1 MCFILQT
8 RQPKSSLVRFEFQLV
23 QLPVCSLVSFQAF
36 QVHIANGQR
45 PDVPSV
51 ILLGNRQPGPLQS
64 TNSAHHWSWRSSG
77 HPHLPQTEKAPA
89 TTIIVFKIS
98 GGKNSAHKPYQTIL
112 VKVRSY
118 SITNRQ
124 HVKQAQKM
132 VYAWRADAS
141 WNRKKS
147 RNKWSK
153 IVSANCEKESEKSP
167 AKGLKSSKF
176 LKSFK
181 TPDCSNCGLDRNK
194 RQLSDP
200 HLLIS

>member
-1 MCFILQT
+1 MPATGRGQT
-8 RQPKSSLVRFEFQLV
+8 SLLSSFL
-23 QLPVCSLVSFQAF
+23 ATD
-36 QVHIANGQR
+36 N
-45 PDVPSV
+45 
-51 ILLGNRQPGPLQS
+51 PGLC
-64 TNSAHHWSWRSSG
+64 
-77 HPHLPQTEKAPA
+77 KAPTQLIIGAVVASQA
-89 TTIIVFKIS
+89 TRTCRELEKGTCDDHHGVSKIS
-98 GGKNSAHKPYQTIL
+98 EGGKNSAHKPYQTIL

-124 HVKQAQKM
+124 LVKQAQKM
-132 VYAWRADAS
+132 VYARRADAS